1 MALSEFDIAV
11 IVAGVFVILACL
23 LTFNSIRLHIKN
35 SRQPQIR
42 NFTIR
47 ILLMIPVYGIEAWLA
62 IYFANH
68 AVVFKVLRE
77 GYEAFV
83 ILSFMQLMLTYLGG
97 PMALAR
103 DLAAK
108 GKVTKHLPPLCCVR
122 PWVGARFVRLTLIGT
137 LQYVPASLLVMTVSL
152 ITWFTGQYKEGE
164 VSYDTSWVYCAV
176 ITNCSQMWALYC
188 LVLFYQGTKEDLRP
202 INPLPKFM
210 CVKLIIFFTWWQ
222 GIVITTAT
230 HYKWVK
236 LSNDPDVEERAESQ
250 LQNFIICIEMLF
262 LAVCHS
268 YAFPSEEFSIA
279 YNPRSRHAAL
289 ADDWDT
295 KARDAFGPD
304 ESEYKRWNNGRGV
317 GGDYKKSPRSMPVWI
332 VKSVGKSINRR
343 VERLQ
348 RAASGALATTGD
360 VMSGVNVLDIWQVLR
375 QTQALDAMT
384 QQMTMAQTSA
394 AVDGRAHTT
403 VDFGAAGADIDL
415 EAAIGGGSSSGTHNN
430 GLGSPMDVAD
440 CKGGS
445 GGGRSVLTVAATQ
458 TGVVVMEES
467 PLHEVLITAVDRDR
481 DQGRGRGS
489 GSSDGGD
496 RERTSADR
504 LIRSP
509 LQRPERERRP
519 SATATEQRPS
529 TKRELAAA
537 WDVV

>member
-1 MALSEFDIAV
+1 MTPLSEFDVAV
-11 IVAGVFVILACL
+11 IVAGLFVILACL
-23 LTFNSIRLHIKN
+23 ITFNSIRLHIKN

-62 IYFANH
+62 IYFSSH

-97 PMALAR
+97 PVALAR
-103 DLAAK
+103 DLSSK
-108 GKVTKHLPPLCCVR
+108 GKLTKHLPPLCCVR
-122 PWVGARFVRLTLIGT
+122 PWVGARFIRLTLIGT

-202 INPLPKFM
+202 INPLPKFL

-236 LSNDPDVEERAESQ
+236 LSSDPGVEERAESQ

-268 YAFPSEEFSIA
+268 YAFPSEEFSLSH
-279 YNPRSRHAAL
+279 NPRSRHAAL

-304 ESEYKRWNNGRGV
+304 NSEYKRWNNGRGM
-317 GGDYKKSPRSMPVWI
+317 GDYKKSPRSMPIRI

-360 VMSGVNVLDIWQVLR
+360 VMSGVNVLDIWKVLR
-375 QTQALDAMT
+375 QTQELDAMA
-384 QQMTMAQTSA
+384 QQMTQNTA
-394 AVDGRAHTT
+394 AADTHT
-403 VDFGAAGADIDL
+403 VDFDAADVDL
-415 EAAIGGGSSSGTHNN
+415 EAADVGAHNG
-430 GLGSPMDVAD
+430 GLGSPKDVVGCKAD
-440 CKGGS
+440 GQGG
-445 GGGRSVLTVAATQ
+445 SVLTVAATQ
-458 TGVVVMEES
+458 AGIVVMEES
-467 PLHEVLITAVDRDR
+467 PLHEVLIKAAD
-481 DQGRGRGS
+481 RGRCS

-496 RERTSADR
+496 RERTSSDR

-509 LQRPERERRP
+509 QPPERERRP
-519 SATATEQRPS
+519 SATAAAQRPS